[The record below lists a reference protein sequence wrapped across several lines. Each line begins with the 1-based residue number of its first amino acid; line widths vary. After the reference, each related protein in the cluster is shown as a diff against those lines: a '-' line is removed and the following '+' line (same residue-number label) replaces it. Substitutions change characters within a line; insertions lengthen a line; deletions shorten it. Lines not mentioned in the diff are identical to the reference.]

1 MILGKGLTAA
11 AATALLLSTA
21 ACSSNSNDAGS
32 SASSSATASS
42 APSGTT
48 GASSA
53 KLDPVTLKIVVP
65 GDRPAD
71 MDAVIKEAERRMAD
85 TINVKLDL
93 VFVPWSDLAQK
104 TQVMLASG
112 EDVDLIFDAPWLHM
126 DQMISAG
133 YYEPLEELLDQ
144 YGQDAVKVRSQQMF
158 DANKFQG
165 HIYALPLGNTHLAG
179 RTYLVRKDLREK
191 YGLPP
196 IQTYDDLINFAYK
209 VKENEKDIVPLLAYG
224 QSGQKDVSW
233 GAFRA
238 FMEYD
243 PQLLRSDALGQSL
256 VLYYKNN
263 DGKVYNLFDEM
274 EPRVWSWIEDA
285 RKLYTDGLIHPDIL
299 AIKDVDS
306 VINSGKVAVAVY
318 NEFGVPSSIS
328 AALAQNSPGAELEAV
343 TFIKMEKGQNITN
356 FKQANFQ
363 AIPKVSKHKER
374 AMMFLNWAADKDNYD
389 LLAYGI
395 EGQNYEKIGDDQYKQ
410 IGSGYSYFPYA
421 WIWNPTTDRLNAGF
435 DGESIKHYQFNK
447 DASNLT
453 PSILTGFSFDPAPVI
468 NEISL
473 YNATEDKYY
482 NSLFDGVTDPD
493 ETWAKFKKEAEGNA
507 KKIQVELQKQIDAFL
522 ANKK

>member
-1 MILGKGLTAA
+1 MVVRKGLAAA
-11 AATALLLSTA
+11 AATALLLATA
-21 ACSSNSNDAGS
+21 ACGGSNSGDGDNASGTGS
-32 SASSSATASS
+32 SASGTAAAESSSS
-42 APSGTT
+42 
-48 GASSA
+48 
-53 KLDPVTLKIVVP
+53 KLDPVTLKIVMP

-71 MDAVIKEAERRMAD
+71 MDKIIAEAEKRMAD

-133 YYEPLEELLDQ
+133 YYEPLEDLLDQ

-191 YGLPP
+191 YGVAP
-196 IQTYDDLINFAYK
+196 IQTYDDLISFAYK
-209 VKENEKDIVPLLAYG
+209 VKENEKDVVPLLAYG
-224 QSGQKDVSW
+224 QSGQKDVTW

-285 RKLYTDGLIHPDIL
+285 RKLYTDGLIHPDVL

-328 AALAQNSPGAELEAV
+328 AALAQNAPGAELEAV
-343 TFIKMEKGQNITN
+343 TFIKNEKGQNITN

-363 AIPKVSKHKER
+363 AIPKVSKNKER
-374 AMMFLNWAADKDNYD
+374 AMMFLNWTADKDNYD

-395 EGQNYEKIGDDQYKQ
+395 EGTNYEKIGDDQYKQ

-435 DGESIKHYQFNK
+435 DEESIKHYQFNK

-453 PSILTGFSFDPAPVI
+453 ASILTGFSFDPAPVI

-482 NSLFDGVTDPD
+482 NALFDGVTDPD

-522 ANKK
+522 AQNQ

>member
-1 MILGKGLTAA
+1 MILRKGLTAA
-11 AATALLLSTA
+11 AATALLLATA
-21 ACSSNSNDAGS
+21 ACGSNSNDAGNAAGS
-32 SASSSATASS
+32 GASASA
-42 APSGTT
+42 APSGASGT
-48 GASSA
+48 SSA

-71 MDAVIKEAERRMAD
+71 MDAVIKEAERRMQG
-85 TINVKLDL
+85 TINVKLNL

-133 YYEPLEELLDQ
+133 YYEPLEDLLDK

-196 IQTYDDLINFAYK
+196 IQTYDDLIKFAYK

-285 RKLYTDGLIHPDIL
+285 RKLYTDGLIHPDVL

-328 AALAQNSPGAELEAV
+328 AALAQNAPGAELEAV

-363 AIPKVSKHKER
+363 AIPKVSKHKDR

-395 EGQNYEKIGDDQYKQ
+395 EGKNYEKIGDDQYKQ

-435 DGESIKHYQFNK
+435 DEESIKHYRFNK

-453 PSILTGFSFDPAPVI
+453 PSVLTGFSFDPAPVI

-507 KKIQVELQKQIDAFL
+507 KKIQIELQKQIDAFL
-522 ANKK
+522 ASKK